1 MAGTS
6 RLSRRTFL
14 KGAAAAAAVP
24 SVAGR
29 AAAARVPHH
38 VDVAI
43 VGAGFAGLT
52 TARTLAAAGASVVV
66 LEANDRVGGR
76 TLNADLGGGKV
87 IEVGGQW
94 VGPGQDAVMAL
105 AAEVGVD
112 TYKTYN
118 SGQSLLYYQGALL
131 PYPAGGLALPPVPLA
146 DLTELLNVALGSL
159 DALAKKIP
167 LDHPWQADGIDT
179 LALDS
184 QTLETWKLANLSKP
198 GARFL
203 FDLAVSS
210 VFACEPR
217 DISLLHYLFYVHS
230 GGGLLQLVTT
240 GGGAQDA
247 RFVGGSQLV
256 AQKVADA
263 LGRRVVLKTPV
274 RRIRERNGGVE
285 IETDRRR
292 FRAGRVVVTLP
303 PALCGRIE
311 YDPILPALRDQLT
324 QRMPMGSVI
333 KCEAVY
339 PSPFWRDAGLSGQV
353 TSDTGPVKITFDNTP
368 EDGSPGVMLGFIE
381 GNDAREW
388 SQRPAADRRAAAIE
402 SFVRYF
408 GSAAANPTNYIEHDW
423 SAEPWSRGCYAG
435 FMAPGVLTSY
445 GPALRAPI
453 GRVHWAGTETAE
465 VNTGYM
471 DGAVRSGQ
479 RAAAEVESA

>member
-1 MAGTS
+1 MAASS

-14 KGAAAAAAVP
+14 KGAAAAAAAP
-24 SVAGR
+24 SMAGR
-29 AAAARVPHH
+29 AAAAHIPRH
-38 VDVAI
+38 VDVVV
-43 VGAGFAGLT
+43 VGAGFAGLA
-52 TARTLAAAGASVVV
+52 TARQLVAAGASVVV

-94 VGPGQDAVMAL
+94 VGPGQDAIMAL
-105 AAEVGVD
+105 ATEVGVE

-118 SGQSLLYYQGALL
+118 TGNNLLYYQGSLT
-131 PYPAGGLALPPVPLA
+131 PYDAAGALPPVPLA
-146 DLTELLNVALGSL
+146 DLTELIAVALGSL
-159 DALAKKIP
+159 DQLSKQIP

-184 QTLETWKLANLSKP
+184 QTLETWKLANLTTP

-230 GGGLLQLVTT
+230 GGGILPLVTT
-240 GGGAQDA
+240 AGGAQDS

-256 AQKVADA
+256 SQKVADE
-263 LGRRVVLKTPV
+263 LGKRVVLKTPV
-274 RRIRERNGGVE
+274 RRIRERDGGVE
-285 IETDRRR
+285 VFTDHKRV
-292 FRAGRVVVTLP
+292 RAGRVVVTLP

-311 YDPILPALRDQLT
+311 YDPILPGLRDQLT
-324 QRMPMGSVI
+324 QRVPMGSVI

-339 PSPFWRDAGLSGQV
+339 PSPFWRDAGLSGQA
-353 TSDTGPVKITFDNTP
+353 TSDTGPVRITFDNTP
-368 EDGSPGVMLGFIE
+368 QDGSPGVLLGFVE
-381 GNDAREW
+381 GNDAR
-388 SQRPAADRRAAAIE
+388 QLGQLAAADRRAAVIE

-408 GSAAANPTNYIEHDW
+408 GAGAASPTDYIEHDW
-423 SAEPWSRGCYAG
+423 SEEPWARGCYAG
-435 FMAPGVLTSY
+435 FMPPGVLTSY

-453 GRVHWAGTETAE
+453 GRIHWAGTETAE

>member
-1 MAGTS
+1 MPASS

-14 KGAAAAAAVP
+14 KGSAAAAAAP
-24 SVAGR
+24 AVAGR
-29 AAAARVPHH
+29 AAAGKIPKH

-43 VGAGFAGLT
+43 VGAGFAGLAA
-52 TARTLAAAGASVVV
+52 ARDLVAAGASVVV

-94 VGPGQDAVMAL
+94 VGPGQDEIMAL
-105 AAEVGVD
+105 ATAVGVES
-112 TYKTYN
+112 YKTYN
-118 SGQSLLYYQGALL
+118 TGNSLLYYQGALT
-131 PYPAGGLALPPVPLA
+131 PYDAAGGLPPVPPT
-146 DLTELLNVALGSL
+146 DLTELVTVVLADLNALALQVPLDQPWNPPGL
-159 DALAKKIP
+159 DALA
-167 LDHPWQADGIDT
+167 LDG
-179 LALDS
+179 
-184 QTLETWKLANLSKP
+184 QTLETWKLANLTTP

-203 FDLAVSS
+203 FDLAVTS

-217 DISLLHYLFYVHS
+217 DISLLHFLFYVHS
-230 GGGLLQLVTT
+230 GGGILPLVTT
-240 GGGAQDA
+240 GGGAQDS

-263 LGRRVVLKTPV
+263 LGKRVVLKSPV
-274 RRIRERNGGVE
+274 RRITQQSGGV
-285 IETDRRR
+285 IVETDRRKV
-292 FRAGRVVVTLP
+292 RAGQVIVTLP

-333 KCEAVY
+333 KVECVY
-339 PSPFWRDAGLSGQV
+339 PTPFWRDAGLSGQV
-353 TSDTGPVKITFDNTP
+353 TSDTGPVRITFDNSP
-368 EDGSPGVMLGFIE
+368 QDGSPGVLLGFIE

-388 SQRPAADRRAAAIE
+388 SDRPTADRQAAVIE

-408 GSAAANPTNYIEHDW
+408 GSAASSPTQYIEHDW
-423 SAEPWSRGCYAG
+423 SNERWTRGCYAG

-465 VNTGYM
+465 VSTGYM
-471 DGAVRSGQ
+471 DGAVRSGK
-479 RAAAEVESA
+479 RAALEASSS

>member
-1 MAGTS
+1 MAASS
-6 RLSRRTFL
+6 RLSRRSFL
-14 KGAAAAAAVP
+14 KGAAAAAAAP
-24 SVAGR
+24 AVAGR
-29 AAAARVPHH
+29 AVAARIPRH
-38 VDVAI
+38 VDVAV
-43 VGAGFAGLT
+43 VGAGFAGLAA
-52 TARTLAAAGASVVV
+52 ARDLVAAGASVVV

-76 TLNADLGGGKV
+76 TLNTDLGGGKV

-94 VGPGQDAVMAL
+94 VGPGQDAILAL
-105 AAEVGVD
+105 AAEVGVE

-118 SGQSLLYYQGALL
+118 TGNSLLHYQGALV
-131 PYPAGGLALPPVPLA
+131 PYDAATGLPPVPLA
-146 DLTELLNVALGSL
+146 DLTELIAVALGTL
-159 DALAKKIP
+159 DALAKQIP
-167 LDHPWQADGIDT
+167 LEHPWQADGIDT

-184 QTLETWKLANLSKP
+184 QTLETWKLANLTTA

-203 FDLAVSS
+203 FDLATTS

-230 GGGLLQLVTT
+230 GGGLLPLVST
-240 GGGAQDA
+240 GGGAQES

-263 LGRRVVLKTPV
+263 LGKRVVLKTPV
-274 RRIRERNGGVE
+274 RRIRERNGAVE
-285 IETDRRR
+285 VETDRRR
-292 FRAGRVVVTLP
+292 VRVGRVVVTLP

-311 YDPILPALRDQLT
+311 YDPILPGLRDQLT

-339 PSPFWRDAGLSGQV
+339 ASPFWRDAGLSGQV
-353 TSDTGPVKITFDNTP
+353 TSDTGPVRITFDNSP
-368 EDGSPGVMLGFIE
+368 PDGSPGVLLGFIE
-381 GNDAREW
+381 GVEAREW
-388 SQRPAADRRAAAIE
+388 GARPAADRRQAVID

-408 GSAAANPTNYIEHDW
+408 GPAAASPVDFIERDW
-423 SAEPWSRGCYAG
+423 SAEPWTRGCYAG

-453 GRVHWAGTETAE
+453 GRIHWAGTETAE

-471 DGAVRSGQ
+471 DGAVRSGR
-479 RAAAEVESA
+479 RAATEVQSA

>member
-1 MAGTS
+1 MTASS

-29 AAAARVPHH
+29 AVAARIPRH
-38 VDVAI
+38 VDVAV

-94 VGPGQDAVMAL
+94 VGPGQDAIMAL
-105 AAEVGVD
+105 AADVGVE

-118 SGQSLLYYQGALL
+118 TGNSLLYYQGALL
-131 PYPAGGLALPPVPLA
+131 PYDAAGGLPPVPPA
-146 DLTELLNVALGSL
+146 DLTELVTVALGTL
-159 DALAKKIP
+159 DALAKQIP
-167 LDHPWQADGIDT
+167 LEHPWQADAIDT

-184 QTLETWKLANLSKP
+184 QTLETWKLANLTSP

-203 FDLAVSS
+203 FDLAVTS

-230 GGGLLQLVTT
+230 GGGLYPLVTT
-240 GGGAQDA
+240 GGGAQDS

-263 LGRRVVLKTPV
+263 LGRRVVLKSPV
-274 RRIRERNGGVE
+274 RRIRERHGGIE

-292 FRAGRVVVTLP
+292 VRAGRVVVTLP

-324 QRMPMGSVI
+324 QRVPMGSVI

-339 PSPFWRDAGLSGQV
+339 ASPFWRDAGLSGQV
-353 TSDTGPVKITFDNTP
+353 TSDTGPVRVTFDNTP
-368 EDGSPGVMLGFIE
+368 QDGSPGVLLGFIE
-381 GNDAREW
+381 GLEARQW
-388 SQRPAADRRAAAIE
+388 SARSAADRRAAVIE

-408 GSAAANPTNYIEHDW
+408 GPGAGNPTNYIERDW
-423 SAEPWSRGCYAG
+423 SAEPWSRGCYG
-435 FMAPGVLTSY
+435 GYMAPGVLTSY
-445 GPALRAPI
+445 GPALRAPV
-453 GRVHWAGTETAE
+453 GLVHWAGTETAE
-465 VNTGYM
+465 VNSGYM

-479 RAAAEVESA
+479 RAAAEVQSA